1 MGIDELAGAALLA
14 VLSDPDGTGRS
25 WPAVVVRTRL
35 TAGATGRGALSAL
48 VADPDNTDIRALART
63 TIAAELAADPGFATD
78 VRRALG
84 LPVDGV
90 RARMPQVTRGA
101 VATMVCAVL
110 AVVLMALGAI
120 VYGTT
125 AKSAAL
131 RPLEGTW
138 AADGG
143 SVTAGTGIGV
153 EAHSV
158 RLTVDPDHRF
168 RYRAAVGSA
177 GLTGQGGV
185 GVSGTTVECSGE
197 VDTDG
202 NAFVFRSTTAACPT
216 FTGRLA
222 PDRRRL
228 DVDGKTLTR
237 QP

>member
-14 VLSDPDGTGRS
+14 VLSDPDGRGRS

-48 VADPDNTDIRALART
+48 VADPDNAAIRALART
-63 TIAAELAADPGFATD
+63 TIEAELAADPGFATD

-90 RARMPQVTRGA
+90 RVGMPRVTPGA
-101 VATMVCAVL
+101 VATMACAVL
-110 AVVLMALGAI
+110 AVAAMALGAI

-143 SVTAGTGIGV
+143 AAAT
-153 EAHSV
+153 EAHPV

-177 GLTGQGGV
+177 GQGGA
-185 GVSGTTVECSGE
+185 GVSSGATVECSGE
-197 VDTDG
+197 VDTEG
-202 NAFVFRSTTAACPT
+202 NGFVFRSTSAACPT
-216 FTGRLA
+216 FTGRLG

-228 DVDGKTLTR
+228 DVAGKTLTR